1 VLFSPPVHLPLLGR
15 RLGGLTASAALHAAV
30 VLSAT
35 GLAPQAAGGSQ
46 EPAEGPVVV
55 AVAAD
60 VVTSVPAAEQ
70 RADDVEAR
78 PALEIAGVAVDLD
91 KILARRDA
99 LFPFLT
105 LGAPLWNPP
114 AMPREQR
121 PAPLRNPLAA
131 GARGSTRP
139 PLRLSDRALQALVD
153 RAWSRRERWRPFA
166 PIAALI
172 EAHDADQ
179 GRAADLVQGYSD
191 QNLLQPYYDS
201 TTRDARFW
209 AMLGLAADHI
219 AFIELVGR
227 FTKENPASRV
237 STELLFLLDELVQG
251 SRDTLLM
258 LTSTDPHAALR
269 LTASEQPE
277 AYELALSLRA
287 HYAGWLRTR
296 QLDSDAAIKAKYD
309 DVRLHLLSAI
319 VEQSPNGYRVSDAR
333 YLAGVIAFE
342 QNNLA
347 GAEHWWRQMRPAD
360 GDSYAAASREIIEA
374 MRLPGDSRVAAIVAV
389 LGAEHRR
396 WLDFSEQRLRQ
407 FGHSFDRF

>member
-1 VLFSPPVHLPLLGR
+1 M
-15 RLGGLTASAALHAAV
+15 
-30 VLSAT
+30 
-35 GLAPQAAGGSQ
+35 
-46 EPAEGPVVV
+46 

-60 VVTSVPAAEQ
+60 VVRPVPSAEQ
-70 RADDVEAR
+70 RADGVEAR
-78 PALEIAGVAVDLD
+78 PALEIAGVAVDFD
-91 KILARRDA
+91 KILACRDA

-105 LGAPLWNPP
+105 LDAPLWNRKATPQ
-114 AMPREQR
+114 EER
-121 PAPLRNPLAA
+121 PASLRNPLAT

-139 PLRLSDRALQALVD
+139 PLRLNDRALQALVD
-153 RAWSRRERWRPFA
+153 SAWSRRERWRPFA

-201 TTRDARFW
+201 ATRDARFW

-258 LTSTDPHAALR
+258 LMSTDPQAALR

-287 HYAGWLRTR
+287 HYTGWLRTR

-309 DVRLHLLSAI
+309 DVRLQLLSAI
-319 VEQSPNGYRVSDAR
+319 VEQSPNGYRVADAL

-342 QNNLA
+342 QNDLA
-347 GAEHWWRQMRPAD
+347 SAERWWRQMRPAD
-360 GDSYAAASREIIEA
+360 GDSYAAASGEIIEA

-396 WLDFSEQRLRQ
+396 WLDFSEQRLRR
-407 FGHSFDRF
+407 FGHAVDRF